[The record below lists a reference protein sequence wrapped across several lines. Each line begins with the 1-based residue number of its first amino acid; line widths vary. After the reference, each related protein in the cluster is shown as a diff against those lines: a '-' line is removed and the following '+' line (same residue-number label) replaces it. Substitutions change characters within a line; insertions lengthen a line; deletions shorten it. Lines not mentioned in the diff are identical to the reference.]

1 MSDKPYR
8 PNVGIALF
16 SAVLGTPSPLAS
28 VSFLSSFFVL
38 VGVGAGLS
46 LIFFV
51 FGLMLAKRG

>member
-1 MSDKPYR
+1 VM
-8 PNVGIALF
+8 VILAGIALF